1 MAGETNEGLRAQV
14 TLTVPA
20 ALAARLGSG
29 AHVDVIVHGNDGYAA
44 LVANADVEL
53 ATDDGTRLDA
63 VNARTT
69 GSGTVNA
76 SGTAPAA
83 ADCGNAREASAAPRK
98 AIVSMESTEQDAE
111 SMFREAV
118 VTLDGV
124 PGLEITG
131 ISPLYS
137 VTNFNGPD
145 AFTAVVTVSSRIGA
159 KALLST
165 LETIEAAHGDRLD
178 LDIVD
183 YEGVTSDDPS
193 LTIPWPSAMQRAAVL
208 APLLDLD
215 EDAHIGKEPV
225 SFLLAMANDAPRVG
239 ALTDKWILGGGV

>member
-1 MAGETNEGLRAQV
+1 MANATNDAHDGRDGLGGFGGLGGLRAQV

-20 ALAARLGSG
+20 ALAARLASG
-29 AHVDVIVHGNDGYAA
+29 AHVDVIVHGEDGFAA
-44 LVANADVEL
+44 LLTGVDADVTIVNE
-53 ATDDGTRLDA
+53 DGTA
-63 VNARTT
+63 VNPSDSA
-69 GSGTVNA
+69 VPA
-76 SGTAPAA
+76 APAV
-83 ADCGNAREASAAPRK
+83 PRK
-98 AIVSMESTEQDAE
+98 AIISMESTEPDAE

>member
-1 MAGETNEGLRAQV
+1 MAGETNEGLRARV

-20 ALAARLGSG
+20 ALAARLASG
-29 AHVDVIVHGNDGYAA
+29 THVDVIVHGSDGYAV

-53 ATDDGTRLDA
+53 VTDG
-63 VNARTT
+63 
-69 GSGTVNA
+69 G
-76 SGTAPAA
+76 AA
-83 ADCGNAREASAAPRK
+83 ADRAASGAQSADASADAAQASAAPRK
-98 AIVSMESTEQDAE
+98 AIISMESTEQDAE
-111 SMFREAV
+111 SMFRETV

-137 VTNFNGPD
+137 VTNFDGPD

-165 LETIEAAHGDRLD
+165 LETIESAHDGRLD